1 MTIINFF
8 VVDQGEARPV
18 AYDENTIVENFI
30 KDYLGTNN
38 IYVTL
43 NPEVYT
49 FKINGKV
56 MNSDKFKNKRL
67 GDLVRQRAKVSLER
81 KKDTGYSRKK

>member
-1 MTIINFF
+1 MSIINFF

-18 AYDENTIVENFI
+18 AYDKDTIVENFI
-30 KDYLGTNN
+30 KDYLATNN

-43 NPEVYT
+43 DPEVYT

-56 MNSDKFKNKRL
+56 MNSDKFKNKKL

-81 KKDTGYSRKK
+81 KKDTWYSRKK

>member
-1 MTIINFF
+1 MAIINFF
-8 VVDQGEARPV
+8 VVDQGEVRPV
-18 AYDENTIVENFI
+18 AYDEDTIVENFI

-67 GDLVRQRAKVSLER
+67 GELVRQRGKVSLER